1 MEKICPKHNLKKVFN
16 PSVKAL
22 TIVKLFIFAV
32 FFLYSTMVLS
42 QNTRDTIPNKKDS
55 LIRPAAQNDT
65 TLSDTVTKKK
75 EKKTFVLEDAINY
88 TAYDSIS
95 MDLINRK
102 AYLYGDY
109 KEAEINYQNIN
120 LKAGYIE
127 IDFNKKELY
136 ARGFEDSTGSIINKP
151 VFKEGDKKYES
162 EELHY
167 NFDTKKGLISGVF
180 TEEGQGY
187 LHGKKVKKVEDNTT
201 WIKDGKY
208 TTCENKDPHYQI
220 QFKKAKVIPQDKIVT
235 GPANLI
241 IEDIPT
247 PLWLP
252 FGIFPNKK
260 ERANG
265 LIIPSIGE
273 SANRGFYLRD
283 GGYYWGI
290 GDHMDLAVRG
300 DIYSRGSWGA
310 NISSNYVKRYK
321 YSGSLSL
328 DYSHNKFGDPD
339 APDFEEEKEFFIRWN
354 HRQSPKARPN
364 SSFNASVNAGSM
376 QHNKFNP
383 QNANDYLS
391 NSFSSSIS
399 YSTQLGDNYNFTANF
414 RHNQNTLNKQV
425 DLKLPELSFS
435 IQRFYPFR
443 KKERSGKLKWYENIT
458 MSYNMNAKNEIST
471 TDSMLFKSK
480 FSDFRNGV
488 KHSIPLRSNIKVL
501 KHLNFT
507 NSINFNGYW
516 YLNSIRR
523 QWNNGTA
530 IIDGDTVTG
539 YVETDTLSG
548 FTQGY
553 DFSYNSSINT
563 KIYGMYNF
571 PKGPLKAIRH
581 VVNPSVSFN
590 YRPDFGDPSFGYYK
604 HYLDGNSRNPVQYS
618 IFGHGIYG
626 GPPRGKSG
634 QVAFNIQNNLE
645 AKIKD
650 KNDTTNQTR
659 KLILIKSLDI
669 NMRYDMAKD
678 SLNWS
683 PLSINAYTT
692 LLDKID
698 LRFIGTWDPYVTNK
712 EGRTVDKLQWNENGR
727 LFRKE
732 QNQWALDISYR
743 FQSGDFSGESKEQN
757 NNPQKTNRNQAS
769 PGNNPM
775 PGQNNNQNS
784 NMNNSPAFDKKW
796 DLGFHYTFKYTN
808 SYQPIQQNFDY
819 KTVQTLGFDANIH
832 VTDKW
837 RVGVNSGWDFES
849 NSLSYTSV
857 NIYRDLHCWE
867 MMFNWIPAGFMKSY
881 NLTIR
886 VKAPALHDLKIT
898 KRKSHLDYY

>member
-1 MEKICPKHNLKKVFN
+1 MHNLKQVFKPYNKILTKV
-16 PSVKAL
+16 VV
-22 TIVKLFIFAV
+22 IIFAV
-32 FFLYSTMVLS
+32 FFLFSSTGFS
-42 QNTRDTIPNKKDS
+42 QNPVDTTQNKNDS
-55 LIRPAAQNDT
+55 LIQPAPQNDT
-65 TLSDTVTKKK
+65 ILSDSVPEKK
-75 EKKTFVLEDAINY
+75 EKQKFVLEDAIDY

-109 KEAEINYQNIN
+109 QNAEISYQDIN

-127 IDFNKKELY
+127 IDFNKQELY
-136 ARGFEDSTGSIINKP
+136 ARGFEDSTGTVINTP
-151 VFKEGDKKYES
+151 VFKENNKKYES
-162 EELHY
+162 EEIHY

-187 LHGKKVKKVEDNTT
+187 LHGNKVKKVEDNIT
-201 WIKDGKY
+201 WIERGMY

-220 QFKKAKVIPQDKIVT
+220 QFQKAKVIPQDKIVT

-265 LIIPSIGE
+265 LIIPSVGE

-290 GDHMDLAVRG
+290 GDHMDLAIRG

-310 NISSNYVKRYK
+310 NVSSNYVKRYK
-321 YSGSLSL
+321 FSGSVSL
-328 DYSHNKFGDPD
+328 DYSYNKFGDPD

-354 HRQSPKARPN
+354 HKQSPKARPN
-364 SSFNASVNAGSM
+364 STFNASVNAGSM

-383 QNANDYLS
+383 QNTNDYLS

-399 YSTQLGDNYNFTANF
+399 YSTQFGDKYNLSTNF
-414 RHNQNTLNKQV
+414 RHSQNTNNKQI
-425 DLKLPELSFS
+425 DLKLPEISFS
-435 IQRFYPFR
+435 VQRFYPFR
-443 KKERSGKLKWYENIT
+443 KKERSGALKWYENIT
-458 MSYNMNAKNEIST
+458 MSYDMNAKNEIST
-471 TDSMLFKSK
+471 TDSMLLKSK
-480 FSDFRNGV
+480 FSDFQNGV
-488 KHSIPLRSNIKVL
+488 KHSIPVRSNIKVL

-507 NSINFNGYW
+507 NRINFNGYW

-539 YVETDTLSG
+539 YVETDTIAG

-553 DFSYNSSINT
+553 DYSYNSSIST

-571 PKGPLKAIRH
+571 SKGPLKALRH
-581 VVNPSVSFN
+581 VIDPSLSFN
-590 YRPDFGDPSFGYYK
+590 YRPDFGDPAFGYYK

-618 IFGHGIYG
+618 TFNHGIFG
-626 GPPRGKSG
+626 GPPKGESG
-634 QVAFNIQNNLE
+634 QIAFNINNNLE

-650 KNDTTNQTR
+650 KKDTTNQTR

-669 NMRYDMAKD
+669 NMRYDLAKD

-683 PLSINAYTT
+683 PLTINAYTT
-692 LLDKID
+692 LLEKID
-698 LRFIGTWDPYVTNK
+698 LRFVGTWDPYVTNN
-712 EGRTVDKLQWNENGR
+712 EGKTIDKLQWNENGR

-732 QNQWALDISYR
+732 KNEWALNISYR
-743 FQSGDFSGESKEQN
+743 FQSGDFSGASNEQDK
-757 NNPQKTNRNQAS
+757 NPQQTNRNQTS
-769 PGNNPM
+769 PGNNNM

-784 NMNNSPAFDKKW
+784 TTNNSTAFDKKW
-796 DLGFHYTFKYTN
+796 DLGFHYNFKYTN
-808 SYQPIQQNFDY
+808 RYQPMQQDFDY

-849 NSLSYTSV
+849 NSMSHTSV

-867 MMFNWIPAGFMKSY
+867 MMFNWIPTGFMKSY

-898 KRKSHLDYY
+898 KRKSHLDNY